1 MRSLATMILG
11 ASMLFTT
18 VGTPCRAQAAEST
31 ASIALTEV
39 SFTPRKEALEFVF
52 RGRAPLAAD
61 EVRVSAVDGAKD
73 VVNVHLE
80 GASVTRR
87 WVQMPDAAIMRTL
100 LHPAEDQRSAVL
112 RIRLNEKVSR
122 SMVSAARVREEGG
135 VVVVSLP
142 RSEAIAQSWLAAEK
156 ASAPVAVVESP
167 AAPAVVAPVVAV
179 APVVPVAPAAT
190 AAPVTAPSVVST
202 APSVPAVAP
211 SVVSAAPSAPSAPV
225 AVSEPPIGA
234 RPLALDEP
242 EVSADEEH
250 VSANVAGESDS
261 TGTGAAAMTLCL
273 LLGGGFFLWRKIK
286 HHRPNAQNGRL
297 ITPLSTHFL
306 GPKQGLLLLDVA
318 GEMVLLGTSE
328 KGVQMLT
335 KIERTA
341 APEKA
346 TETPADRHARDAAA
360 VSALAAQS
368 APTPVAPQS
377 EESPKAGRAARLGAA
392 IEKVRV
398 MNARKAEKL
407 ETADQDVT
415 ADALERAFFDRADEH
430 LAEAANEVEDSY
442 EPSMKSFFKRATA
455 QRKAAVEVPAPKT
468 EEVVAPRESARKPA
482 RAPLALMPS
491 APAREEGLEND
502 ILRKIR
508 QLQGA

>member
-1 MRSLATMILG
+1 
-11 ASMLFTT
+11 
-18 VGTPCRAQAAEST
+18 VVTP
-31 ASIALTEV
+31 
-39 SFTPRKEALEFVF
+39 
-52 RGRAPLAAD
+52 G
-61 EVRVSAVDGAKD
+61 
-73 VVNVHLE
+73 
-80 GASVTRR
+80 
-87 WVQMPDAAIMRTL
+87 
-100 LHPAEDQRSAVL
+100 
-112 RIRLNEKVSR
+112 
-122 SMVSAARVREEGG
+122 
-135 VVVVSLP
+135 
-142 RSEAIAQSWLAAEK
+142 
-156 ASAPVAVVESP
+156 
-167 AAPAVVAPVVAV
+167 
-179 APVVPVAPAAT
+179 
-190 AAPVTAPSVVST
+190 
-202 APSVPAVAP
+202 
-211 SVVSAAPSAPSAPV
+211 VVSAAPSAPSAPV

-360 VSALAAQS
+360 VAALAAQS
-368 APTPVAPQS
+368 APAPVAPQS
-377 EESPKAGRAARLGAA
+377 DESPKAGRAARLGAA

-407 ETADQDVT
+407 VPVTPFLRSLTRSCTARWLSVVSKLGVHIRFACTWRQSAMQSLATIVT
-415 ADALERAFFDRADEH
+415 RGFEQQSKLRASFCIQPRLH
-430 LAEAANEVEDSY
+430 SIIRCVSTSDS
-442 EPSMKSFFKRATA
+442 SSSRNF
-455 QRKAAVEVPAPKT
+455 PK
-468 EEVVAPRESARKPA
+468 
-482 RAPLALMPS
+482 
-491 APAREEGLEND
+491 
-502 ILRKIR
+502 ILR
-508 QLQGA
+508 

>member
-31 ASIALTEV
+31 GSIALTEV
-39 SFTPRKEALEFVF
+39 SFAPRKEALEFVF
-52 RGRAPLAAD
+52 KGRAPLTAD
-61 EVRVSAVDGAKD
+61 EVRVSAVEGAKD
-73 VVNVHLE
+73 VVNVHLD

-87 WVQMPDAAIMRTL
+87 WVQMPDAAIVRTL

-135 VVVVSLP
+135 VVFVALP

-156 ASAPVAVVESP
+156 PSAPVAAVESP
-167 AAPAVVAPVVAV
+167 AAPAASAPVVAV
-179 APVVPVAPAAT
+179 APSAPPAT
-190 AAPVTAPSVVST
+190 VS
-202 APSVPAVAP
+202 AP
-211 SVVSAAPSAPSAPV
+211 SVVSAAPSAIV

-242 EVSADEEH
+242 EVSADDEH
-250 VSANVAGESDS
+250 ASANVAGESDS

-286 HHRPNAQNGRL
+286 HHRPNAQHGRL

-306 GPKQGLLLLDVA
+306 G
-318 GEMVLLGTSE
+318 LLGTSE

-335 KIERTA
+335 KIERTG

-346 TETPADRHARDAAA
+346 AETPADRHARDAAA
-360 VSALAAQS
+360 VAALTAQP

-377 EESPKAGRAARLGAA
+377 DEAPKAGRAARLGAA
-392 IEKVRV
+392 LEKVRV

-442 EPSMKSFFKRATA
+442 EPSVKSFFKRASA
-455 QRKAAVEVPAPKT
+455 QRKAVAEVPTPKT
-468 EEVVAPRESARKPA
+468 EEVPVPRETARRGA